1 MKSWLPG
8 WEDKAMVSDKSPPE
22 GSRSVGGANSIGKR
36 TGRRLQVGVGRAMA
50 HHGELLQGVF
60 EGDDGRLHRGLI
72 TLSLAAQQSTVTFW
86 PGEEGG
92 IQIGRA
98 ECGARVCQYV

>member
-1 MKSWLPG
+1 MRS
-8 WEDKAMVSDKSPPE
+8 SDWS
-22 GSRSVGGANSIGKR
+22 SDVCSSDLRSVGGANSIGKR